1 MATIT
6 MTAVALGTDY
16 DLTVELSRY
25 NTGTTATDTVYDVV
39 TVTAA
44 GSGTDTYDYQVP
56 LESGFEYTIVGVTI
70 TVA

>member
-1 MATIT
+1 MPGVTS
-6 MTAVALGTDY
+6 GTDY

-44 GSGTDTYDYQVP
+44 TTGTDTYDYDVP
-56 LESGFEYTIVGVTI
+56 IVDSYEHTIVGVTI
-70 TVA
+70 AAA